1 MRQNP
6 ITIIQILFYSAQR
19 GERERGRGTREIF
32 SSLQSTSSSFRH
44 STFRRCS
51 MILLMWTKLNKKQEI
66 FKKFQ
71 HPTYYDLRFSYWFL
85 YKIMTLCIYVQRF
98 LAITMKF
105 YHNWNKWWAF
115 SYDTHWNRNLLHI
128 TGAYIYTQECP
139 TRPDWSTLLSYRHSK
154 AAASESEAKPVWK
167 LNFASHEFWSLLFV
181 VHPWDYSERVYMRY
195 KSSHR
200 VAEQQQ
206 NIK

>member
-1 MRQNP
+1 MNWKK
-6 ITIIQILFYSAQR
+6 TECAKIQLLLSKFFFTAR
-19 GERERGRGTREIF
+19 KEERERARGTREIF

-71 HPTYYDLRFSYWFL
+71 YPTYYDLRFSYWFL

-105 YHNWNKWWAF
+105 YHNWNKWWTF

-128 TGAYIYTQECP
+128 TGARIYVYTQVCP

-154 AAASESEAKPVWK
+154 SSSVGIRSKTCLK
-167 LNFASHEFWSLLFV
+167 TQFRFAWVL
-181 VHPWDYSERVYMRY
+181 
-195 KSSHR
+195 KSSFCPSLR
-200 VAEQQQ
+200 L
-206 NIK
+206 